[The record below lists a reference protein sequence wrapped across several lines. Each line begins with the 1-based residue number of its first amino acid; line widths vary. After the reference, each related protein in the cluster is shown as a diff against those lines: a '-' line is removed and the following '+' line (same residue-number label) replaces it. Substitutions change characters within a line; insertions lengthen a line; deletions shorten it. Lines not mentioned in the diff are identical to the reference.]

1 MPTSQES
8 TPTASGALVTLRVAV
23 TGHRDLHPSQEPG
36 LRQSLHRTIDGLRR
50 RCAPAQIELL
60 TGMAD
65 GADQLAT
72 DVARELGCRIHIV
85 LPKPSNEYRDE
96 LSDAGRRLFDEVS
109 SDPGG
114 RLSVI
119 VEGGADLSGERD
131 EAYPYR
137 RLGAYFAES
146 AHVLIALWD
155 GRIERKMGGTL
166 DVLAM
171 YLDRSEGSDPELY
184 LAHPVED
191 CERQQ
196 ELSGP
201 AAIWITTARVG
212 DSIPDTTTTSYVV
225 GSDLRG
231 KWCRTSGPPV
241 SLTQM
246 LDDLRGIAEAASAAP
261 ATAAACWP
269 LLDEFPDDLE
279 PSRHDAMEEIHE
291 AYLSADRLALR
302 YQSRSDWSFIAA
314 SMIAAAMGFAFLWF
328 AKIDDNLAW
337 LYAYLALFAMG
348 YVLYRRARSKHWLR
362 FHLSLRV
369 LAETLRVRF
378 FTTLLGISDHVDV
391 RRVLTLTGVSSF
403 PGFSW
408 TAEVDRMGVPTTQN
422 LPVDIQSRN
431 ELVRRSWVDDQ
442 ANYFER
448 KIKQLHSRHERL
460 EMIQGVLY
468 LLSFV
473 AVVVIIIYG
482 VDLKKIYAPGH
493 VSAKTIV
500 IFLMGLLPLWL
511 TLWELHQGRMA
522 TRELLWQFR
531 NQATI
536 FGSAS
541 ARLENLDSEEAS
553 LKVYVELAERSLF
566 ETYLWT
572 IHRFHREF
580 TPPAGG

>member
-1 MPTSQES
+1 MPTSLES
-8 TPTASGALVTLRVAV
+8 TSTAPGVVATLRIAV
-23 TGHRDLHPSQEPG
+23 TGHRDLNSTQEPE
-36 LRQSLHRTIDGLRR
+36 LRR
-50 RCAPAQIELL
+50 SLQRAIDDLRNRCAPAPIEFL

-72 DVARELGCRIHIV
+72 EVARELGCRVHIV
-85 LPKPSNEYRDE
+85 LPKPSDEYRAE
-96 LSDAGRRLFDEVS
+96 LSDAGQRLFDEVS
-109 SDPGG
+109 SEPGV
-114 RLSVI
+114 RLSV
-119 VEGGADLSGERD
+119 VGEGGAGLGGEPD
-131 EAYPYR
+131 EAHPYR
-137 RLGAYFAES
+137 LLGGYLAES

-155 GRIERKMGGTL
+155 GRIERKMGGSL

-184 LAHPVED
+184 LPQPIED

-196 ELSGP
+196 EPSGP
-201 AAIWITTARVG
+201 TAIWITTARAG
-212 DSIPDTTTTSYVV
+212 DSILDTTTTSYVV

-231 KWCRTSGPPV
+231 KWCRTSEPPV
-241 SLTQM
+241 SLAQM
-246 LDDLRGIAEAASAAP
+246 LDDLRGIAEAASTAP
-261 ATAAACWP
+261 ATAASGWP

-279 PSRHDAMEEIHE
+279 SSRHEAMEEIHE
-291 AYLSADRLALR
+291 AYLSADRLALQ
-302 YQSRSDWSFIAA
+302 YQSKSDWSFIGA

-337 LYAYLALFAMG
+337 LYAYLALFLVG
-348 YVLYRRARSKHWLR
+348 YVLYRRARSRHWLR

-378 FTTLLGISDHVDV
+378 FTTLLGISDRVDV
-391 RRVLTLTGVSSF
+391 RRVLGLTGVSSF

-408 TAEVDRMGVPTTQN
+408 TAEVDRMGVPTTRN

-431 ELVRRSWVDDQ
+431 ELARRGWVDDQ
-442 ANYFER
+442 ASYFER
-448 KIKQLHSRHERL
+448 KIKQLHARHERL

-473 AVVVIIIYG
+473 AVVVVIIYG
-482 VDLKKIYAPGH
+482 VDLKKVYAPGH

-522 TRELLWQFR
+522 TQELLWQFR

-541 ARLENLDSEEAS
+541 ARLKDLDSEEAS

>member
-1 MPTSQES
+1 MSTSRES
-8 TPTASGALVTLRVAV
+8 TFTAPGELVTLRVGV
-23 TGHRDLHPSQEPG
+23 TGHRDLHPTQEPEV
-36 LRQSLHRTIDGLRR
+36 RRSLHRSIDDLRR
-50 RCAPAQIELL
+50 RCGPAQIEFL
-60 TGMAD
+60 TGMAE
-65 GADQLAT
+65 GADQLAAE
-72 DVARELGCRIHIV
+72 VARELGCRIHIV
-85 LPKPSNEYRDE
+85 LPKPSDEYRAE
-96 LSDAGRRLFDEVS
+96 LSDAGRRLLDEVS
-109 SDPGG
+109 SEPGV

-119 VEGGADLSGERD
+119 GEGGGGLSGEGD

-137 RLGAYFAES
+137 RLGAYLAES

-155 GRIERKMGGTL
+155 GRIERKMGGSL

-184 LAHPVED
+184 PPHPIED

-201 AAIWITTARVG
+201 TAIWISTARVD
-212 DSIPDTTTTSYVV
+212 DSIPNTTTTSYLV
-225 GSDLRG
+225 GTDLRG
-231 KWCRTSGPPV
+231 KWCRSPEPPE

-246 LDDLRGIAEAASAAP
+246 LDDLRGIAEVASAAP
-261 ATAAACWP
+261 ADEAAGWP

-279 PSRHDAMEEIHE
+279 SSRDDAMEEIHD
-291 AYLSADRLALR
+291 AYLSADRLALH
-302 YQSRSDWSFIAA
+302 YQSRSDWSFIGA

-337 LYAYLALFAMG
+337 LYVYLALFLMG
-348 YVLYRRARSKHWLR
+348 YVLFRRARSKHWLR

-378 FTTLLGISDHVDV
+378 FTTLLGISGHVDV
-391 RRVLTLTGVSSF
+391 RRVLTLTGISSF

-408 TAEVDRMGVPTTQN
+408 TAEVDRMGVPATRN

-431 ELVRRSWVDDQ
+431 ELARHSWVDDQ
-442 ANYFER
+442 AAYFER
-448 KIKQLHSRHERL
+448 KIKELHSRHERL
-460 EMIQGVLY
+460 EVVQRVLY

-482 VDLKKIYAPGH
+482 VDLKKVYAPGH
-493 VSAKTIV
+493 VSAKTIL

-536 FGSAS
+536 FGGAS
-541 ARLENLDSEEAS
+541 TRLKDLDSEEAR